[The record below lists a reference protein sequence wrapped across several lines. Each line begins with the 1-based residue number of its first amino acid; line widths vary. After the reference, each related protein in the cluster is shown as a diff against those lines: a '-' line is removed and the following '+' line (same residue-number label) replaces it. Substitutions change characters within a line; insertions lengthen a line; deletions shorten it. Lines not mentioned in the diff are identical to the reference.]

1 MKHLLIGFIAFSLS
15 FTAFGREAF
24 IENKGQ
30 ITDQHRKPNSDVLY
44 LYNGKGLNVQLRKTG
59 FSYDIWQNEENGR
72 MHFNRIDFHF
82 VNSNPAITTQ
92 ESGRSADVLNYYTEY
107 TGEKG
112 ITAIHSYD
120 KVLYKNVW
128 AGIDVEFVLAGE
140 KPKYNF
146 ILHAGANLADIKL
159 DIKGAKSITQNG
171 NGLSIATAITTLEET
186 VPHSHYILASA
197 STEVT
202 AKLQAHADGTYGV
215 FVSQTIPANATLVI
229 DPMPNVQ
236 WATFYGG
243 TGIDYGKTVITD
255 TLGNVYFIGTTYS
268 ANAIATT
275 GTYADTY
282 FGLRDAFV
290 AKFNPAGA
298 RIWGTYYGGYDD
310 ELGMG
315 IAIEKS
321 GLNLYIS
328 GYTQS
333 TTGIATT
340 GAYQNTW
347 QGLNDAYLAKFDS
360 AGQRIWSTYYGDANF
375 DQGRSVAIDD
385 ANNVYLTGD
394 TRSGSNIATPGA
406 FQINNGG
413 WHDGFIAKFTPGG
426 VRVWATFFGGND
438 DEYLNSTYIVNN
450 RIYIGGQTTSTFNVT
465 SPGAYQ
471 PAKGGS
477 WDVFLAKFDTAGAR
491 LWSTYYG
498 GSGMEVDVT
507 TGLDENANIYVT
519 GYTTSPNVMATPGAH
534 QATKS
539 VGEDGFIAKFD
550 STGVRIWSTYYGGN
564 NNDAPKS
571 VTAAKGHIFLT
582 GFTYSTNGIS
592 TPNALYPGTPGGRQ
606 LFISKFDSAG
616 KIKWGTYYGD
626 AEANSITSDRKTAVY
641 LTGAS
646 GNALIG
652 QPGSHQPVKGSA
664 NDGFLVKLS
673 VCDDF
678 ATASANNPVLLNG
691 TINLQAAGGSQYQW
705 SHANGFSSTLQN
717 PVIPNAQLTD
727 SGTYTVIVT
736 DPFTCTNTITVKV
749 HIQTQRIDDALV
761 KAFRVY
767 PNPSASYIMVDNIE
781 GLPGTIDLVTVEGK
795 LVHTTALT
803 RQMQKIDI
811 SPLAAGTYFLKI
823 NTGKGTATIKLL
835 KQ

>member
-1 MKHLLIGFIAFSLS
+1 MKHLLTGLIALSLS
-15 FTAFGREAF
+15 FTTFAREAF

-30 ITDQHRKPNSDVLY
+30 ITDQYRQPNSNVLY
-44 LYNGKGLNVQLRKTG
+44 LYNGHGLNVQLRKTG
-59 FSYDIWQNEENGR
+59 FSYDIWQTENNGQAR
-72 MHFNRIDFHF
+72 FNRVDIDF
-82 VNSNPAITTQ
+82 VNSSAAMTTHG
-92 ESGRSADVLNYYTEY
+92 SGRSADMLNYYTEY
-107 TGEKG
+107 TPEKG
-112 ITAIHSYD
+112 ITAVRSYD

-128 AGIDVEFVLAGE
+128 AGIDVEFLLAGE

-146 ILHAGANLADIKL
+146 ILHPGAKLADIKL

-171 NGLSIATAITTLEET
+171 NGLSIATTLTTLEET
-186 VPHSHYILASA
+186 VPYSYYSLAA
-197 STEVT
+197 GKTEVN
-202 AKLQAHADGTYGV
+202 AKLQANSDGSYGV
-215 FVSQTIPANATLVI
+215 SVSQNIPANATLVI

-236 WATFYGG
+236 WATYYGG
-243 TGIDYGKTVITD
+243 TGTDYGKTVITD

-268 ANAIATT
+268 ANAIATA
-275 GTYADTY
+275 GTYEDTY

-333 TTGIATT
+333 TSGIATT
-340 GAYQNTW
+340 GAHLTSW

-360 AGQRIWSTYYGDANF
+360 AGQRLWSTYYGDANF

-406 FQINNGG
+406 FQTNNGG
-413 WHDGFIAKFTPGG
+413 WHDGFIVKFTPGG
-426 VRVWATFFGGND
+426 VRVWATFYGGND

-450 RIYIGGQTTSTFNVT
+450 RIYIGGQTTSSFNVT

-471 PAKGGS
+471 PTKGGS

-539 VGEDGFIAKFD
+539 FSEDGFISKFD

-564 NNDAPKS
+564 SNDAPKS

-582 GFTYSTNGIS
+582 GVTYSTTGIS
-592 TPNALYPGTPGGRQ
+592 TPNALYPGTPGGNQ
-606 LFISKFDSAG
+606 IFISKFDSAG

-626 AEANSITSDRKTAVY
+626 AEGNSITSDRKTAVY
-641 LTGAS
+641 VTGAS

-652 QPGSHQPVKGSA
+652 QPGSHQPTKGGV
-664 NDGFLVKLS
+664 NDGFLIKLN

-691 TINLQAAGGSQYQW
+691 TINLQASGGSQYQW
-705 SHANGFSSTLQN
+705 SHANGFSSTLPN
-717 PVIPNAQLTD
+717 PSIPNAQLTD

-736 DPFTCTNTITVKV
+736 DLFTCTNTIKVNV
-749 HIQTQRIDDALV
+749 HIQTQHIDDALA
-761 KAFRVY
+761 KAFRIY
-767 PNPSASYIMVDNIE
+767 PNPSATYVMVENTD
-781 GLPGTIDLVTVEGK
+781 GLTGTIELLTVDGRLIYNSSLAE
-795 LVHTTALT
+795 
-803 RQMQKIDI
+803 QQQKIDV
-811 SPLAAGTYFLKI
+811 SSLAAGTYFLKI
-823 NTGKGTATIKLL
+823 NTSKGTANMKLL
-835 KQ
+835 KE